1 MAYSKESLKSTRVTG
16 VAQKYLYIHTIG
28 CQMNVHDSEQ
38 IAALLKEKGYQ
49 DTGDAGK
56 ADLIVINTCSIREK
70 AAQKVYS
77 RVGRF
82 HEYKRRNPRLIIC
95 LTGCLAQ
102 QEGEK
107 LLKRLPVLDMV
118 IGTHNIHRL
127 PELLETVEKTGSR
140 ITETAFRESVQSIR
154 VRTDPRNGAVS
165 AYVTIMQGCDNFCSF
180 CVVPYL
186 RGREESRPEQ
196 EILNEIALLAD
207 SGVREVTLLGQ
218 NVNSY
223 GKRSPDGS
231 DFATLLKK
239 IGKIPGINRI
249 RFTTS
254 HPRDLSEQVVRCF
267 KEVDKLCEH
276 IHLPVQ
282 SGSDRILE
290 RMNRGYTSA
299 QYREKVARLREVC
312 SGISITSD
320 VIVGFPGET
329 DADFQATLALMDAV
343 RFDNLF
349 SFKYSERE
357 GTAAVK
363 LEGKVE
369 EPLKIERLKVLQ
381 SLQEQHTLAGNKSRE
396 GRVEAVLVEGASK
409 NSGCD
414 VSGRTRTN
422 RIVNFK
428 GGAELIGKTVSVAI
442 TRAYLHSLR
451 GELH

>member
-1 MAYSKESLKSTRVTG
+1 M
-16 VAQKYLYIHTIG
+16 AQKYLYIHTIG

>member
-1 MAYSKESLKSTRVTG
+1 M
-16 VAQKYLYIHTIG
+16 AQKYLYIHTIG

-82 HEYKRRNPRLIIC
+82 HEYKQRNPRLIIC

-107 LLKRLPVLDMV
+107 LLKRLPMLDMV

-154 VRTDPRNGAVS
+154 VRTNPRNGAVS

-196 EILNEIALLAD
+196 EIVDEIALLAD